1 MADRFDLIIDAGHP
15 SRTAVLRLLDGGG
28 RPLAGEHR
36 VDFSAIPA
44 GQAQGLFDLRNY
56 LRLYVA
62 EAAAPAAVARL
73 GVLIAEQIL
82 GRDIFEPLWRPES
95 RRTLRIQLPGAAEED
110 NPLAAALARVPWEIA
125 RPRPEAET
133 LGERNLLVR
142 VVHDTARPASAPL
155 ALAPNEDLRVLFVF
169 AEARGSLPLGSRR
182 ELLRL
187 FEREIYPGAGWSPI
201 G

>member
-1 MADRFDLIIDAGHP
+1 MADRFDLIIDADHP
-15 SRTAVLRLLDGGG
+15 SRTAVLRLLDGSG

-44 GQAQGLFDLRNY
+44 GQAQGLFDLRDY

-62 EAAAPAAVARL
+62 EEAAPAAVARL

-110 NPLAAALARVPWEIA
+110 NP
-125 RPRPEAET
+125 
-133 LGERNLLVR
+133 
-142 VVHDTARPASAPL
+142 
-155 ALAPNEDLRVLFVF
+155 
-169 AEARGSLPLGSRR
+169 
-182 ELLRL
+182 
-187 FEREIYPGAGWSPI
+187 
-201 G
+201 